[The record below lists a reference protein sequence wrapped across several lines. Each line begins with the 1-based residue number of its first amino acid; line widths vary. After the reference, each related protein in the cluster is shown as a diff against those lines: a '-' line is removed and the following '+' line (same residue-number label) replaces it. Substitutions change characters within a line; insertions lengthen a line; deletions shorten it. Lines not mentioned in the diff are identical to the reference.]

1 MENSLTDLLSERY
14 NGGLFTAEDIEQR
27 ERTYADEHVSASDGI
42 EKYFGAASFLA
53 ASNPNQD
60 PVHREFQL
68 AIMEVDYGTHLM
80 ELLKTDRVRAH
91 NIILLCRKYAREY
104 KKLVKDRSDQTMQM
118 RVEHLRAVL
127 RDAKE
132 KSAAT
137 AKRLEELEALADA
150 YVFPSTAELVEQH
163 KAKLTAMTKKDRKAY
178 LSKHFDMYL
187 HVHKLNTELTL
198 RYIWHP
204 TASKSIALWKQGGET
219 VPDSELIDRY
229 LRCGSF
235 VRLQTLEA
243 SRTGVST

>member
-1 MENSLTDLLSERY
+1 
-14 NGGLFTAEDIEQR
+14 
-27 ERTYADEHVSASDGI
+27 
-42 EKYFGAASFLA
+42 
-53 ASNPNQD
+53 
-60 PVHREFQL
+60 
-68 AIMEVDYGTHLM
+68 
-80 ELLKTDRVRAH
+80 
-91 NIILLCRKYAREY
+91 
-104 KKLVKDRSDQTMQM
+104 MQM